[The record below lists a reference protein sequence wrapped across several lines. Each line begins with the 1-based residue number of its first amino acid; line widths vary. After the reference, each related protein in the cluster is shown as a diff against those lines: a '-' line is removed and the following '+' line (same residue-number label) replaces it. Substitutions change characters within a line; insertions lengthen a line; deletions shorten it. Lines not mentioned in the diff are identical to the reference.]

1 MCLFWDKTF
10 KTGLDW
16 GNLIELQRKNL
27 SFEFQI
33 TRYSRMV
40 GGPGTEGPDLPWSFS
55 RCDRGRPSPARQTL
69 AKSRQCRMPLPV
81 AARLDKVTKL
91 LRYYSQK
98 SLEKVLGTLKHEI
111 DWNSNKNIISNNVY
125 HKQINMDSD
134 DSSSTGQGPSPD
146 KVIWWFELIWYDLTR
161 WSRSMWIETRSGS
174 QEGPNSGE
182 AVIESSEVCTTQCK
196 AVGRVALSCPP
207 FLLCRYS
214 CILQIYRLKTFL
226 DVKILE
232 EFAWF
237 ASSSQVLC
245 CWHVV
250 DSYELSILWPA
261 WNCVAQKRC
270 GSSCPWCLIA
280 RTASILLTS
289 CCIVILKRA
298 SACMDVQD

>member
-1 MCLFWDKTF
+1 M
-10 KTGLDW
+10 
-16 GNLIELQRKNL
+16 
-27 SFEFQI
+27 
-33 TRYSRMV
+33 Y
-40 GGPGTEGPDLPWSFS
+40 
-55 RCDRGRPSPARQTL
+55 
-69 AKSRQCRMPLPV
+69 
-81 AARLDKVTKL
+81 
-91 LRYYSQK
+91 
-98 SLEKVLGTLKHEI
+98 
-111 DWNSNKNIISNNVY
+111 IIY
-125 HKQINMDSD
+125 HKQINIDSD
-134 DSSSTGQGPSPD
+134 DSSSIGQGSSPD

-245 CWHVV
+245 CWQLWVV
-250 DSYELSILWPA
+250 NLVTCLKLRSPEKMWQFLPMMSYCQDGFYPSDKLLYCHSETCLSMHGRTGLICKQIFEQLVWLGRMRRYGGLWWYHWVASVLRLSPA
-261 WNCVAQKRC
+261 TFTCESACTVPTVANSAAGGVCKEAGRLASGYQL
-270 GSSCPWCLIA
+270 GEPEVSSCFKLS
-280 RTASILLTS
+280 RNMQ
-289 CCIVILKRA
+289 V
-298 SACMDVQD
+298 